1 MSKYLKFSHST
12 VLQMAILRR
21 GRGFFIKFGLHI
33 RMCKT
38 KREGTINRM
47 ADVKVCLHVSRVV
60 RERLLE
66 KWVYISLARIISEEI
81 NLESINE

>member
-1 MSKYLKFSHST
+1 
-12 VLQMAILRR
+12 
-21 GRGFFIKFGLHI
+21 
-33 RMCKT
+33 MCKT